1 MNVTIALSKEELE
14 EIGMDEG
21 ELEVEIIE
29 RLDSANPDLPGYN
42 VFIEVELDINT

>member
-1 MNVTIALSKEELE
+1 MNIYVRLTSDELKET
-14 EIGMDEG
+14 GFSDD

-42 VFIEVELDINT
+42 VFIEVE

>member
-1 MNVTIALSKEELE
+1 MNIYVNLTSDELKET
-14 EIGMDEG
+14 GFSGD

-42 VFIEVELDINT
+42 VFIEVS

>member
-1 MNVTIALSKEELE
+1 MNIKIEMTREELE
-14 EIGMDEG
+14 ETGFSED

-42 VFIEVELDINT
+42 VFIEVERDCN